1 MAVVPVTPP
10 HIGPAWGLP
19 SRELRIPVGVE
30 LNRWRG
36 EPVPPCLAWCPVCG
50 GRSLLALGMG
60 DCCSPRR
67 SPEGKGRGPEAGP
80 FPPQEPVPRVAG
92 QTPASGLRGLETAER
107 LPRGLEAAEQ
117 TQVPPGK
124 GQKPEQRGRPL
135 RVLPDQRG
143 FRLHCW
149 GLDGGACAAGDTRPE
164 KRSSGAGNLGERRRP
179 QLHACSGSARGCG
192 LMGPDLRE
200 RLAVTGW
207 QAGGQPQRGSRW
219 APSAGAGGLFSRG
232 DSGNHS
238 AGGVSLSILS
248 SGYNNQQ
255 HESRVRGRFGIGV

>member
-67 SPEGKGRGPEAGP
+67 SPEGEGRGPEAGP

-149 GLDGGACAAGDTRPE
+149 GLDSGACAAGELKAREEESWGWEPGREAAPPAPRAFRERQGLRVDGTRPARE
-164 KRSSGAGNLGERRRP
+164 AGSHWL
-179 QLHACSGSARGCG
+179 
-192 LMGPDLRE
+192 
-200 RLAVTGW
+200 
-207 QAGGQPQRGSRW
+207 AGGW
-219 APSAGAGGLFSRG
+219 ATTAGKPLGT
-232 DSGNHS
+232 
-238 AGGVSLSILS
+238 IC
-248 SGYNNQQ
+248 
-255 HESRVRGRFGIGV
+255 RGRRFVLTWGQWEPLSWWGFIVDSE